1 MKTLDT
7 ISKIRILRRMM
18 ETVMW
23 EWSAVREGRWEDLP
37 LHRER
42 KQELLDEMAGYDW
55 TPSFDDEES
64 AELMVL
70 QSQIVDLEYQLQKVI
85 ENRMNIIT
93 GQLDGLR
100 NRSATWNKAVN
111 PYRQAIAF
119 SN

>member
-1 MKTLDT
+1 MKAIDT

-18 ETVMW
+18 EIVMW
-23 EWSAVREGRWEDLP
+23 EWSSVREGRWEDLP
-37 LHRER
+37 LYREQ
-42 KQELLDEMAGYDW
+42 KEGILTEMAGYEW
-55 TPSFDDEES
+55 APSFDDEES

-70 QSQIVDLEYQLQKVI
+70 QSQIVDLEYQLQKMI
-85 ENRMNIIT
+85 ENRMNIIS

-100 NRSATWNKAVN
+100 QRSATWNKAVN